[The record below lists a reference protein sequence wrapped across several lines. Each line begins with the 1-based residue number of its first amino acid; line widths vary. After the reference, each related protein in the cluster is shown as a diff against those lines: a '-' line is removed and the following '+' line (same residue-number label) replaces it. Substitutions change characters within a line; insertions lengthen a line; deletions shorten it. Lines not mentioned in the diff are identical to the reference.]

1 MVLDSK
7 KFSEYVSISE
17 NLVRNPIFPK
27 VLLIGLN
34 MPLCPSRSFFCVNLD
49 PRWTPELV
57 TCKGRKNAWS
67 SIGFQYFFGLSSVGV
82 LCRFGPPI
90 CGKGG
95 VK

>member
-7 KFSEYVSISE
+7 KFSEYVSISD
-17 NLVRNPIFPK
+17 NLVPNHIFPK

-34 MPLCPSRSFFCVNLD
+34 MLLSPSYSLFCVDLD
-49 PRWTPELV
+49 PRWTPESGHY
-57 TCKGRKNAWS
+57 KRRKNAWS